1 VAKKKTCNTATN
13 QGSSARCGGAY
24 IYIYKSR
31 HDLTTESAE
40 TGVVCCCYLGE
51 GREVDGQ
58 QAVGGLLP
66 LVRREDDGAVG
77 FKRDW
82 RFAGVDH
89 LQLRAD
95 GVKHDLQDKE
105 PATSY
110 IRE

>member
-1 VAKKKTCNTATN
+1 
-13 QGSSARCGGAY
+13 
-24 IYIYKSR
+24 
-31 HDLTTESAE
+31 
-40 TGVVCCCYLGE
+40 
-51 GREVDGQ
+51 
-58 QAVGGLLP
+58 
-66 LVRREDDGAVG
+66 VRREDDGAVG

-105 PATSY
+105 PGTSY

>member
-1 VAKKKTCNTATN
+1 MQSTASWQRLLRTSNQTEVVSLPVNRYWPTNIVAPGFTAL
-13 QGSSARCGGAY
+13 AR
-24 IYIYKSR
+24 
-31 HDLTTESAE
+31 AE
-40 TGVVCCCYLGE
+40 KLMG
-51 GREVDGQ
+51 
-58 QAVGGLLP
+58 VGGLLP